1 MLHEDNVMEKVKS
14 VDAVEFTAADKK
26 AMTHAAYA
34 QCFFILAYSHAWR
47 SLNNI
52 HADHV
57 ITSMSITQ

>member
-34 QCFFILAYSHAWR
+34 QCFFILAQVMAFPGTVANSRW
-47 SLNNI
+47 
-52 HADHV
+52 
-57 ITSMSITQ
+57 

>member
-34 QCFFILAYSHAWR
+34 QCFFILAQVMAFLPWGW
-47 SLNNI
+47 L
-52 HADHV
+52 ALWLLLCAA
-57 ITSMSITQ
+57 